1 MEPSERS
8 DQNAGATVKRL
19 YRSRTE
25 RHIGGVSGGVAAYA
39 DTDPTLVRV
48 LFVVLAVMGPGLLLY
63 PLLWAVIPGEPAP
76 AAGPAR
82 DHPAHHPSASP
93 A

>member
-8 DQNAGATVKRL
+8 DQTPGATVKRL

-39 DTDPTLVRV
+39 NTDPTLVRV

-63 PLLWAVIPGEPAP
+63 PLLWAVIPEEPAP
-76 AAGPAR
+76 PAGLTQDP
-82 DHPAHHPSASP
+82 PAHRPAASP